1 MNKKIRSFI
10 IIFILINSS
19 ILLTSTI
26 CHATVWLSPLKIHAS
41 ANVTTNES
49 VFINKSIYLK
59 NDENQSVI
67 VYFEVTNNTVIFEH
81 NSTILEPF
89 EETFVYPLIQV
100 SEGINSDSII
110 VKSSQQ
116 DSSINGSGAH
126 VTTSMVIKVS
136 SIGTLVNTNN
146 KNENKTNKIS
156 GNNSM
161 LVSNNYLIFISLILI
176 ISFTI
181 YIMYIRTFKN
191 KN

>member
-1 MNKKIRSFI
+1 MNKKIKSFI
-10 IIFILINSS
+10 IIFILINSA
-19 ILLTSTI
+19 ILFTSTI

-49 VFINKSIYLK
+49 VFINKSIFLK

-67 VYFEVTNNTVIFEH
+67 VYFEVTNYTVIFEH

-156 GNNSM
+156 GNNSI
-161 LVSNNYLIFISLILI
+161 LASNNYLIFIPIILFI
-176 ISFTI
+176 IFTI
-181 YIMYIRTFKN
+181 YIMFIRRLKN
-191 KN
+191 KS